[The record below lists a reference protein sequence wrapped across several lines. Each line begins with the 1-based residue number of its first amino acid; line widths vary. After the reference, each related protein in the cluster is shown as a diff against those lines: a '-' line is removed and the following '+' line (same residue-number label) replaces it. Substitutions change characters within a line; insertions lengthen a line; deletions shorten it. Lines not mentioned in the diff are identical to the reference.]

1 MPRQCFFGI
10 DLKTRQRS
18 SCVGL
23 SKSVAVFLHEVE
35 MQQDSLTGQYTW
47 PFALYES
54 QCKKNVVCPFDFYTA
69 FDSRAQ
75 AHSTLGKQ
83 VKQGS
88 KE

>member
-1 MPRQCFFGI
+1 
-10 DLKTRQRS
+10 
-18 SCVGL
+18 
-23 SKSVAVFLHEVE
+23 
-35 MQQDSLTGQYTW
+35 LTGQYTW

-54 QCKKNVVCPFDFYTA
+54 QCKKKVVCPFDFYTA